1 VNPPADLLASLELVT
16 RGKPFPWVWLA
27 TSDQDLG
34 ARVRTV
40 RILNY
45 NLRQVCFTFAS
56 HADHAKHQQIAHD
69 PRGQLCLLLEAP
81 LIQIRLDVLLTTT
94 PAPQHPLGERM
105 WQKVMGNDRQAL
117 YNVHPQ
123 SPKPPQSFV
132 IVEARSEAADV
143 LCLGPDQRERRR
155 HSKGPLDWTSRSVPL

>member
-1 VNPPADLLASLELVT
+1 MNVPSSLSEALELVT

-27 TSDQDLG
+27 TSDRDLG

-56 HADHAKHQQIAHD
+56 HGQHAKHQQIADD
-69 PRGQLCLLLEAP
+69 PRGQLCLLLDNP
-81 LIQIRLDVLLTTT
+81 LLQVRLDVLLTTT
-94 PAPQHPLGERM
+94 PGPQHPLGERM

-117 YNVHPQ
+117 YAAHPQ
-123 SPKPPQSFV
+123 SPKPPATFV
-132 IVEARSEAADV
+132 IVEAQAEVADV
-143 LCLGPDQRERRR
+143 LTLGPDKRERWR
-155 HSKGPLDWTSRSVPL
+155 HTRGPGAWESKNVAL